1 MSMHHHRME
10 CECEECFRSWSAA
23 QDGPNKI
30 GAFSVALKRIAA
42 LEAELK
48 QAYDIIEVR
57 ESEIKTTS
65 DALIQSIDSLARVT
79 KERDEILAML
89 REVTFRGNF
98 APNDYELE
106 LRACETIRM
115 LDPEK
120 GGGA

>member
-1 MSMHHHRME
+1 MMSHVIARDAIE
-10 CECEECFRSWSAA
+10 
-23 QDGPNKI
+23 
-30 GAFSVALKRIAA
+30 RIAE

-48 QAYDIIEVR
+48 RAKAD
-57 ESEIKTTS
+57 
-65 DALIQSIDSLARVT
+65 LARVT

-115 LDPEK
+115 LDPERK